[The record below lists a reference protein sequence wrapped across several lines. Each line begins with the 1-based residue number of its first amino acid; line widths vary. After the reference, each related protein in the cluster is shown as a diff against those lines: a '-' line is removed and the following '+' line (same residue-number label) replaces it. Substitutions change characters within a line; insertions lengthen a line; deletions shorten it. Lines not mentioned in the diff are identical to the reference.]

1 MVMMGPAVVQGRL
14 VGGSSS
20 SSSSSRGSSS
30 SSSLFWSS
38 LSWSSLGRIIGGNDA
53 PRDGFPFF
61 ACVNTTVVQAL
72 CHGGSD
78 VVQQTILEST
88 PSLAAS
94 EDGSSEYAQND
105 VACPPTTPQPTQQPT
120 VPP

>member
-1 MVMMGPAVVQGRL
+1 MSSITITITMVMMGPAVVQGRL

-53 PRDGFPFF
+53 PGDGFPFF
-61 ACVNTTVVQAL
+61 ARVNTNRGS
-72 CHGGSD
+72 CGGTLIRPDIVMTAAHCLASTSATSIS
-78 VVQQTILEST
+78 TIVN
-88 PSLAAS
+88 A
-94 EDGSSEYAQND
+94 
-105 VACPPTTPQPTQQPT
+105 
-120 VPP
+120 